1 MIDSEERSKRRTS
14 TKQEIIVK
22 SFQGFSSPKQEKIYF
37 EFVMRANELLQA
49 EILVRRL
56 GNIADFD
63 RESWEVKI
71 IKVYKALTVME
82 KHKMS

>member
-1 MIDSEERSKRRTS
+1 
-14 TKQEIIVK
+14 
-22 SFQGFSSPKQEKIYF
+22 
-37 EFVMRANELLQA
+37 MRANELLQA

-63 RESWEVKI
+63 KESWETKI

-82 KHKMS
+82 KHKVNEPIFSRSFSELATYLIEKR